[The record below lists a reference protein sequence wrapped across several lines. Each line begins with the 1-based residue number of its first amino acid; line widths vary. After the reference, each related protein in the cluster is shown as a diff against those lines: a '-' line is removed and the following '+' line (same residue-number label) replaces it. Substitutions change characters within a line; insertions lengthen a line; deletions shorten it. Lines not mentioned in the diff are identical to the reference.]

1 MIIINSHATGLF
13 LYPLKTSEDPSVSH
27 TFQEF
32 IRLPIVTR
40 YGNKC
45 NRKFVNIYCAV
56 GHDKYFTDMISI
68 FEVKTILRRVI
79 SINSIW
85 FADSRKKQI
94 ALHKSKM
101 KE

>member
-1 MIIINSHATGLF
+1 MIINNSHATGLF

-27 TFQEF
+27 TLQEF

-40 YGNKC
+40 YGG
-45 NRKFVNIYCAV
+45 KFVNIYCAV
-56 GHDKYFTDMISI
+56 GHDKDFTDMISI
-68 FEVKTILRRVI
+68 FEVKTILRRVV

-94 ALHKSKM
+94 TLHKSKM
-101 KE
+101 NE